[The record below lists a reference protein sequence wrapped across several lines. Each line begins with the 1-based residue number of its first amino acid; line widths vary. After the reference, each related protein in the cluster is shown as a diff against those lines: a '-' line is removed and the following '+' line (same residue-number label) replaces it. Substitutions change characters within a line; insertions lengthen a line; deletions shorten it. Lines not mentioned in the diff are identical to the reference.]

1 MEDDG
6 ASGRGNIKVVLLGD
20 MGVGKTSILMRF
32 RDDKFSPTHIAT
44 IGIECQ
50 TRKFRSFRNNIF
62 TIQLW
67 DTVGQERFRSI
78 GHSYIK
84 TADIVLLCFDTTN
97 KKSFDNLNGWLADIK
112 KLGKDHIIT
121 MIVGLKIDQIRDR
134 IITCEDGEKYA
145 RSKKLKY
152 REISAKTYSFTQIK
166 DTVFQSL
173 INKYQKLC
181 DKYPD
186 KIKPAL
192 SSSVVLTDY
201 KSSSGCS
208 C

>member
-1 MEDDG
+1 MEDEG
-6 ASGRGNIKVVLLGD
+6 APGRGHIKAVLLGD

-78 GHSYIK
+78 GHNYIK

-112 KLGKDHIIT
+112 KIGKDRVII
-121 MIVGLKIDQIRDR
+121 MIIGLKIDQIRNR
-134 IITCEDGEKYA
+134 QITCEEGEKFA

-186 KIKPAL
+186 KIKPSL
-192 SSSVVLTDY
+192 TPSVVLSDSKHST
-201 KSSSGCS
+201 S
-208 C
+208 CYC